1 MNCSLSSAPSGHLV
15 ALDQQRLQSGD
26 FCAQLS
32 DQPHVAVLVD
42 GGLVDD
48 VLGSVGVSQSAERL
62 AVVHVGG
69 GDRCEDNVNR
79 MTSNISVSLEEFE
92 CRRVVRRSLLTGDH
106 DGLGVSAQTVFQQPR
121 QHRVSVGDEHRLLLQ
136 VGVHAVLRHVSWTHT
151 QETHQSTTHTHTHI
165 DECFKADCRPASL
178 TQRRDDVAE
187 GNQRLVDVPSFLQ
200 SDAGRSGGVGSLA
213 AGQIDQ
219 VDLTDR
225 LTGHLCIELSLT
237 ETETEREM
245 SQFEY
250 LRCDT
255 RFFSLTSAK
264 SSRPA

>member
-1 MNCSLSSAPSGHLV
+1 MILDFCMNCSFSSAPSGHLV

-69 GDRCEDNVNR
+69 GDRCEENVNR

-92 CRRVVRRSLLTGDH
+92 CRRVARRSLLTGDH

-151 QETHQSTTHTHTHI
+151 GNTSVNNNTHTHTSMN
-165 DECFKADCRPASL
+165 ASKPTVVL
-178 TQRRDDVAE
+178 
-187 GNQRLVDVPSFLQ
+187 RLSPREEMTLPRVTSDLLMFPPSF
-200 SDAGRSGGVGSLA
+200 SRTPVAPVASARSLPARSTRWILLTVSL
-213 AGQIDQ
+213 GI
-219 VDLTDR
+219 
-225 LTGHLCIELSLT
+225 
-237 ETETEREM
+237 
-245 SQFEY
+245 
-250 LRCDT
+250 
-255 RFFSLTSAK
+255 SA
-264 SSRPA
+264 SNLA